1 MQNRSKTQKSQI
13 PRKTQK
19 PRKSRK
25 THLNKVITSSSLTE
39 SHKQKKKKKF
49 ENKKLRNKGFRVFI
63 LSPIPKSG
71 NSEIRKFYKIA
82 IIRKYKNVASK
93 TVPSLFK

>member
-39 SHKQKKKKKF
+39 SHKHEKI
-49 ENKKLRNKGFRVFI
+49 NKV
-63 LSPIPKSG
+63 
-71 NSEIRKFYKIA
+71 
-82 IIRKYKNVASK
+82 
-93 TVPSLFK
+93 